1 MQLFDTHAHLY
12 DSSLLPQLNEVLG
25 RAREVGVRGVC
36 CIGTDLETSRQAVE
50 LARSHSGVHA
60 VVGFQPNHCH
70 GLTDAD
76 WEALLQLVDDPTVV
90 GIGETGLDRYW
101 KDCPFE
107 EQWLWFERHW
117 GLAKSRDFP
126 LVIHMRDCEADIVQ
140 FIEEHRKDWPIRGIM
155 HSFTGNW
162 NTASKALDAGMHISF
177 AGMVT
182 FKASDDLRSVA
193 RRVPQDRLLIETDSP
208 YLSPEPL
215 RGRRP
220 NEPGRVLHTLR
231 CLAETIGV
239 SADLLAEQT
248 TRNAVELFRL
258 DEQFESL

>member
-1 MQLFDTHAHLY
+1 MHLFDTHAHLY
-12 DSSLLPQLNEVLG
+12 DKSLLPQLAEVLD
-25 RAREVGVRGVC
+25 RAHEAGVQGVC
-36 CIGTDLETSRQAVE
+36 CIGTDLETSRQAIE
-50 LARSHSGVHA
+50 LSQLHPLVHA
-60 VVGFQPNHCH
+60 VVGFQPNHCN

-101 KDCPFE
+101 KDCPFD
-107 EQWLWFERHW
+107 EQWHWFERHW
-117 GLAKSRDFP
+117 ELAKTRDLP

-140 FIEEHRKDWPIRGIM
+140 FIEDHRRDWPIRGIM

-162 NTASKALDAGMHISF
+162 ETAAKALDSGMHISF

-193 RRVPQDRLLIETDSP
+193 RRVPLDRILIETDSP

-220 NEPGRVLHTLR
+220 NEPARVLHTLR
-231 CLAETIGV
+231 CLAETLGV
-239 SADLLAEQT
+239 RAEALAEQT
-248 TRNAVELFRL
+248 TRNAVELFGL
-258 DEQFESL
+258 DGVEG